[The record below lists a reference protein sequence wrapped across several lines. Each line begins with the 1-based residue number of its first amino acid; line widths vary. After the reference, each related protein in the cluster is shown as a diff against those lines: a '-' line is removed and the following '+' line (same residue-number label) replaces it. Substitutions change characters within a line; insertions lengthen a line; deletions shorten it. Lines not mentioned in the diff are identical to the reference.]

1 MPRIPPEQITQFKPE
16 KRTTQIA
23 RGMKQGVIKA
33 TVEQV
38 LEQISVPIAE
48 KLIPQLHKIHP
59 NMEMADP
66 AIRSVIDFALLNAL
80 AEVLEYGGSA
90 LSKAPGVKMSKEE
103 AQEKCKALALWIRNY
118 SGERFGES
126 IVETAAQLV
135 PLFTEMLS
143 NTDLT
148 ELLNAVDDEIVE
160 ETVTE
165 QFEVDAPQPAFVGL
179 SGYETEGGL

>member
-1 MPRIPPEQITQFKPE
+1 MPKIPPELITQFQPE

-38 LEQISVPIAE
+38 LEQVSAPIAD
-48 KLIPQLHKIHP
+48 KLVPQLHKIHP
-59 NMEMADP
+59 NIEMMDP

-80 AEVLEYGGSA
+80 AEVLEYGGGS

-103 AQEKCKALALWIRNY
+103 AEAKCKALALWIRNY

-126 IVETAAQLV
+126 IVETASQLV
-135 PLFTEMLS
+135 PLFTDMLG
-143 NTDLT
+143 NTDLS
-148 ELLNAVDDEIVE
+148 ELLAAVDDEVIE

-179 SGYETEGGL
+179 SGLDVEGEL